1 MLTVWR
7 REVSRGMASSRIT
20 TLFSEAPPSGW
31 HPSAL
36 VVSTVLHG
44 LAVGLVVL
52 ALKHTSRIIDSSHAQ
67 RYTVR
72 LLNLPREEPRIQ
84 WAGEARTE
92 RSAQQTTGR
101 QITAPQTTARAAAG
115 AGQPAAPPVA
125 SVPRQLANLLPA
137 PQTLVQPDVPPDL
150 LIPQETPIPLVVMWT
165 PEDIPVRNI
174 VPAPPQ
180 KAATANVRPSFERPN
195 HEPTLADL
203 RISSTPFPTQIPS
216 LPPSTTSPIVVLR
229 PTPPSQ
235 VPETSSLGS
244 GRPAPAMVMSI
255 SDLRLQQGTVAL
267 PLVNETA
274 PAASSDALTPRR
286 PESSAQTGSGNLAGK
301 QQGIGTA
308 PDSGGSGGESSK
320 AAEGKNPAGQNGTE
334 TATNTDAGL
343 VNGSAVDRIN
353 LPKDGHFGVVVV
365 GSSPSDEYPDAPAI
379 WASRLAYTVY
389 LHVGAAKNWI
399 LQYSLPRVVEAATVN
414 GTRPDAPWPYLIV
427 RPHLVPDDF
436 NADAIMVHGF
446 VDVAGHFEHLAVVFP
461 QQFAQTKFLLG
472 SLQQWQ
478 FRPAIQNG
486 QMTSVEILLIIP
498 EEQE

>member
-1 MLTVWR
+1 
-7 REVSRGMASSRIT
+7 MASSRIT

-31 HPSAL
+31 HPSVF

-52 ALKHTSRIIDSSHAQ
+52 ALQHTSRIIDTSHVQ

-72 LLNLPREEPRIQ
+72 LLNMPREEPRLQ

-92 RSAQQTTGR
+92 HTAQQTTAR
-101 QITAPQTTARAAAG
+101 TASG
-115 AGQPAAPPVA
+115 VGQPAAPPVA
-125 SVPRQLANLLPA
+125 SVPRQLASLLPA

-195 HEPTLADL
+195 HQPNLADL
-203 RISSTPFPTQIPS
+203 RISSTPFPSQIPS
-216 LPPSTTSPIVVLR
+216 LPPSTTSPIVVLS
-229 PTPPSQ
+229 PAQLSH
-235 VPETSSLGS
+235 VPETSSPSS
-244 GRPAPAMVMSI
+244 GQPTPAMVMSI
-255 SDLRLQQGTVAL
+255 SDLRLQQGTVVL

-274 PAASSDALTPRR
+274 TAASSDALTPGQ
-286 PESSAQTGSGNLAGK
+286 PGSSAQAGSGNLAGK

-308 PDSGGSGGESSK
+308 QGSGSSGGEGSK
-320 AAEGKNPAGQNGTE
+320 AAARKDPTGQNGTDA
-334 TATNTDAGL
+334 ATNTDAASS
-343 VNGSAVDRIN
+343 NGSAVDRIN

-427 RPHLVPDDF
+427 RPHLVPGDF
-436 NADAIMVHGF
+436 NADAVMVHGF
-446 VDVAGHFEHLAVVFP
+446 VDVAGHFEHLAIVFP

-472 SLQQWQ
+472 ALQQWQ

-498 EEQE
+498 DDQE